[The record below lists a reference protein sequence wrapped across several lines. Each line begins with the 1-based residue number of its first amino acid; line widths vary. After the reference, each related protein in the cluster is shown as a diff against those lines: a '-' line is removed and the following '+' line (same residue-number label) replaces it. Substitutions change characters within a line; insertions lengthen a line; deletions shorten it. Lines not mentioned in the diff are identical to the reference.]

1 MINDSFIYEAVLQTI
16 VFIQRLAQDQVSAK
30 MPLSLEAPL
39 SKGLASLVQRLRELV
54 ALLALI

>member
-1 MINDSFIYEAVLQTI
+1 MV

-39 SKGLASLVQRLRELV
+39 SKGLATLVQRLRELV